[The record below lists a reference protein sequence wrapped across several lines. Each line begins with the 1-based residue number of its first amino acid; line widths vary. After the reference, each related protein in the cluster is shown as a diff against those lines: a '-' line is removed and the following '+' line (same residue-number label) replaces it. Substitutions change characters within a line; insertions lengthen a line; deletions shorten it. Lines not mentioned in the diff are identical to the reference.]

1 MNKWYEGIDINLKR
15 LEEGRYALRPIEWVA
30 DRIAWCWKWR
40 KITEEEMNELT
51 ERVIR
56 YNERNKV

>member
-1 MNKWYEGIDINLKR
+1 MSKWYEGIDINLKR
-15 LEEGRYALRPIEWVA
+15 LEEGKYALRSIEWVA

-40 KITEEEMNELT
+40 KITEEEMTELT